1 MKGIVSDDPFV
12 RKLEARVREA
22 KKRDDWR
29 REFMT
34 LSMWEREKF
43 EEGRSQGLSQGLSQG
58 RREGRQETWNAAAAF
73 MKENGIPVEL
83 ISKFKNSLTE
93 SWA

>member
-1 MKGIVSDDPFV
+1 MGSLYE
-12 RKLEARVREA
+12 RLLSQGEA
-22 KKRDDWR
+22 KGRQ
-29 REFMT
+29 
-34 LSMWEREKF
+34 
-43 EEGRSQGLSQGLSQG
+43 EGRSEGLSQG
-58 RREGRQETWNAAAAF
+58 RRETWDAAAAF

>member
-1 MKGIVSDDPFV
+1 MGNLYE
-12 RKLEARVREA
+12 KL
-22 KKRDDWR
+22 
-29 REFMT
+29 
-34 LSMWEREKF
+34 
-43 EEGRSQGLSQGLSQG
+43 LSQGEERGLQEGLRKG

>member
-1 MKGIVSDDPFV
+1 MGSLYE
-12 RKLEARVREA
+12 RLLSQGEA
-22 KKRDDWR
+22 KGHQEGR
-29 REFMT
+29 REG
-34 LSMWEREKF
+34 RQ
-43 EEGRSQGLSQGLSQG
+43 EGRQEVRREGLSQG
-58 RREGRQETWNAAAAF
+58 RRETWDAAAAF

>member
-1 MKGIVSDDPFV
+1 
-12 RKLEARVREA
+12 
-22 KKRDDWR
+22 
-29 REFMT
+29 MT
-34 LSMWEREKF
+34 LSMWEQEKF

-58 RREGRQETWNAAAAF
+58 RREGRQEGRREGRQEGRRETWNAAAAF

>member
-1 MKGIVSDDPFV
+1 
-12 RKLEARVREA
+12 
-22 KKRDDWR
+22 
-29 REFMT
+29 MT
-34 LSMWEREKF
+34 LSMWEQEKF

-58 RREGRQETWNAAAAF
+58 RREGRQEGRQEWRRETWNAAAAF

>member
-1 MKGIVSDDPFV
+1 MGS
-12 RKLEARVREA
+12 LY
-22 KKRDDWR
+22 
-29 REFMT
+29 
-34 LSMWEREKF
+34 ERL
-43 EEGRSQGLSQGLSQG
+43 LSQGEAKG
-58 RREGRQETWNAAAAF
+58 RREGRRETWDAAAAF

>member
-1 MKGIVSDDPFV
+1 
-12 RKLEARVREA
+12 
-22 KKRDDWR
+22 
-29 REFMT
+29 MT
-34 LSMWEREKF
+34 LSMWEQEKF

-58 RREGRQETWNAAAAF
+58 RREGRQEGRSEGLSQGRREGRQEGRQETWNAAAAF